1 MPLENESPKQPTE
14 SVTVPIIEEQVHI
27 DTVKN
32 VTGKVRIVKSVSSET
47 VQIAAPYTQENVAIE
62 RIAINEYVDEVLP
75 SVRYEG
81 DTMIVP
87 VLQEVLV
94 KKTLLVEE
102 LRITQVRDSSSEPRE
117 VMLRK
122 ESVDIQ
128 RE

>member
-1 MPLENESPKQPTE
+1 M
-14 SVTVPIIEEQVHI
+14 TVPIIEEQVHI
-27 DTVKN
+27 DTVKE
-32 VTGKVRIVKSVSSET
+32 VTGKVHIVKTVASET
-47 VQIAAPYTQENVAIE
+47 VQIEEPYTQENVEVE
-62 RIAINEYVDEVLP
+62 RVAVNEYVDNIP
-75 SVRYEG
+75 PAVRYEG

-117 VMLRK
+117 VTLRK